1 MVTEGFEYVSN
12 RGRGIKYSDD
22 ETLVDTNDK
31 TNPTLSTITIMYPH
45 DTEVWSIFL
54 RKDVSKDG
62 IVDGSDGN
70 PLLHAF
76 KNEFGWH
83 FETEDDRDAF
93 TEKIDNILKNF
104 LSIYSLDVTI
114 VIPSTNALNMFIADR
129 IKKLR
134 PKATII
140 TDLLRKMS
148 AEEVKKDIHNPD
160 SEFAKKI
167 KNTGIPLRAAYKDVD
182 LAVREMDRLYDGL
195 FVYHLINNDSIRNA
209 ITDVLTYNGNP
220 NKVDINKIKSHDVLV
235 IDDSMS
241 RGHTIINACNLIK
254 EFGPKKMTVLT
265 LFSPKATKNS
275 LKNDHKSWLVYSK
288 RKMNESEIAF
298 GVKYEII
305 GYVDKEGKII

>member
-1 MVTEGFEYVSN
+1 MVTEGFEYASN
-12 RGRGIKYSDD
+12 RGRGIKYSKD

-31 TNPTLSTITIMYPH
+31 TNPTWSNITIMYPN

-83 FETEDDRDAF
+83 FETEDDRNAF
-93 TEKIDNILKNF
+93 TENIDNILKNF

-114 VIPSTNALNMFIADR
+114 VVPSTNALNAFIADR
-129 IKKLR
+129 IKMLR
-134 PKATII
+134 PKSTII
-140 TDLLRKMS
+140 TDFLRKMT
-148 AEEVKKDIHNPD
+148 AEEVKKDIHKPD

-167 KNTGIPLRAAYKDVD
+167 KNIGIPLRAAYKDVD
-182 LAVREMDRLYDGL
+182 LAVKEMDRLYDGL
-195 FVYHLINNDSIRNA
+195 FVYHLINNDNIRNA

-265 LFSPKATKNS
+265 LFSSKATKKS
-275 LKNDHKSWLVYSK
+275 LKNDHKSWRDYQK
-288 RKMNESEIAF
+288 RKINESEIVF
-298 GVKYEII
+298 
-305 GYVDKEGKII
+305 